1 MAEGARSQGGWGRGG
16 GQKHE
21 SFLPRR
27 SPPAR
32 AAQEPTPLWSMPQTK
47 EKNAKKNKTTA
58 RRFMAPQTAPQ
69 PTTHNAARRHT
80 QAIADTQRREN
91 TQALGSHVF
100 VGVRVLRARGCPD
113 APPQA

>member
-1 MAEGARSQGGWGRGG
+1 MGQVGAKNTKAFFPVAR
-16 GQKHE
+16 
-21 SFLPRR
+21 PR
-27 SPPAR
+27 PPAR
-32 AAQEPTPLWSMPQTK
+32 AAAQEQTPLWPMPQTK
-47 EKNAKKNKTTA
+47 EKNAKKIKTTA
-58 RRFMAPQTAPQ
+58 RLHGPTNR